1 MMQEM
6 GDEKLLSRQDRV
18 DTFTKLFYGVR
29 IQIVYFDFS
38 VFGLYNWLVDNDGL
52 IHIRFHGL
60 TSSC

>member
-1 MMQEM
+1 VCC
-6 GDEKLLSRQDRV
+6 LVPARPVLSSAG
-18 DTFTKLFYGVR
+18 GVVIVLTLPPLR

-38 VFGLYNWLVDNDGL
+38 IFGLYNWLVDNDGL

>member
-1 MMQEM
+1 MPAMVFSLQM
-6 GDEKLLSRQDRV
+6 TTARLFINFLLNV
-18 DTFTKLFYGVR
+18 VLR

-38 VFGLYNWLVDNDGL
+38 IFGLYNCLVDNDGL